1 MLLSG
6 KAAKLATVVA
16 VALHSATV
24 RLAGSGKVVPDVQTS
39 RLTHVD
45 DAGPGEVRTARENAD
60 RGRRRLAARHATVA
74 AAPARESADRAR
86 RRLAARHA
94 AVAAAAAA
102 RVFQISEEV
111 RPRPSQLP
119 RPLLRAL
126 GQRSALTRPT
136 PLTPGSPRGRARFV
150 A

>member
-60 RGRRRLAARHATVA
+60 RGRRRLAA
-74 AAPARESADRAR
+74 APADRAR

>member
-60 RGRRRLAARHATVA
+60 RGRRRLAARHA
-74 AAPARESADRAR
+74 
-86 RRLAARHA
+86 

>member
-24 RLAGSGKVVPDVQTS
+24 SLAGSGKVVPDVQTS

-60 RGRRRLAARHATVA
+60 RG
-74 AAPARESADRAR
+74 R